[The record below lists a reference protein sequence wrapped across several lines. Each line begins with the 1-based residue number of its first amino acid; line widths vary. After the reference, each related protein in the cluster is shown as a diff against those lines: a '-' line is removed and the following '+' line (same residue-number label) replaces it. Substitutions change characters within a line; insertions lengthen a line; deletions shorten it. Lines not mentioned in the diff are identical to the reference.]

1 MTTKRDR
8 PADVLRPVEIIPNY
22 LKHPEGS
29 ALIRCGDTAVICT
42 ATVENKVKEWLRGR
56 GRGWITAEYA
66 MLPRANAN
74 RGLREGQFGRWP
86 SSRSQEI
93 QRLIGRSL
101 RAALWPAR
109 VGERM
114 ITIDC
119 DVIQADGGTRTASV
133 TGGFVALAL
142 ALDKLRKAKEI
153 TKPPLKSMLA
163 AVSVGISGKEILLD
177 LNYAEDST
185 AQVDLNLC
193 ANKQGHIVEVQAT
206 AEGNPYSAEQL
217 QQMTDLALKGVQGL
231 IAEQT
236 SALASVDVDVA
247 ALIEPSGADPCTPSS

>member
-1 MTTKRDR
+1 MSNKRTR
-8 PADVLRPVEIIPNY
+8 PDDALRPVEIIPGY

-42 ATVENKVKEWLRGR
+42 ATVENKVKEWLRGK

-66 MLPRANAN
+66 MLPRANAK
-74 RGLREGQFGRWP
+74 RGFREGQFGRWP

-93 QRLIGRSL
+93 QRLVGRCL

-109 VGERM
+109 IGERM

-142 ALDKLRKAKEI
+142 ALDKLMKKGEI
-153 TKPPLKSMLA
+153 TRAPLKSMLA
-163 AVSVGISGKEILLD
+163 AVSVGIAAKGDVLLD
-177 LNYAEDST
+177 LDYSEDST
-185 AQVDLNLC
+185 ANVDLNLG
-193 ANKQGHIVEVQAT
+193 ADESGRIIEVQAT
-206 AEGNPYSAEQL
+206 AEGETYSADDL
-217 QQMTDLALKGVQGL
+217 SHMTALALKGVTEL
-231 IAEQT
+231 IDVQRATLTE
-236 SALASVDVDVA
+236 AGVDVD
-247 ALIEPSGADPCTPSS
+247 ALIERREDVK

>member
-1 MTTKRDR
+1 MVTKRKR
-8 PADVLRPVEIIPNY
+8 PLDDLRPVEIIPNY

-29 ALIRCGDTAVICT
+29 VLIKCGDTMVICN
-42 ATVENKVKEWLRGR
+42 ATIENKVKDWLRGK

-93 QRLIGRSL
+93 QRLIGRCL
-101 RAALWPAR
+101 RASLWPSR
-109 VGERM
+109 IGERT

-142 ALDKLRKAKEI
+142 ALDKLIQQEKI
-153 TKPPLKSMLA
+153 TSPPLKNMLA
-163 AVSVGISGKEILLD
+163 AVSVGIVQGEILLD
-177 LNYAEDST
+177 LDYSEDSN
-185 AQVDLNLC
+185 ADVDMNVG
-193 ANKQGHIVEVQAT
+193 ANDAGQIVEAQAT
-206 AEGNPYSAEQL
+206 AEGKPYTKMQL
-217 QQMTDLALKGVQGL
+217 AAMTDLALEGIASLMEAQKKALEGAGVNLEKLFQP
-231 IAEQT
+231 AEN
-236 SALASVDVDVA
+236 VK
-247 ALIEPSGADPCTPSS
+247 